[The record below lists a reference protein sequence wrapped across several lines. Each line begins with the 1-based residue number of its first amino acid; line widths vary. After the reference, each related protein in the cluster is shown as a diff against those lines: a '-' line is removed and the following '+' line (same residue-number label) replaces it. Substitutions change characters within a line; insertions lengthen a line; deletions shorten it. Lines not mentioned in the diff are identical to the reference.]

1 MAQKIEMD
9 KKLGGSD
16 IDSDF
21 SLHRDFALICNLI
34 GQKILSLHE
43 NIVGTGFLTVY
54 LLILE
59 SFIIF

>member
-21 SLHRDFALICNLI
+21 SLHRDCELICHSI
-34 GQKILSLHE
+34 RQKIE
-43 NIVGTGFLTVY
+43 FCMKKN
-54 LLILE
+54 LE
-59 SFIIF
+59 QAS